1 MPPIAVLSLRKRR
14 GAAVDPQIR
23 PESIRACGRS
33 RKREPSRR
41 GDGDDGRVIEVRTL
55 NDGGQRALAVAGWIA
70 DFVGSAEHTLEL
82 AQYDFH
88 LKPETASVVVGAIRE
103 AAARGVAVRILYNV
117 DHRNP
122 IPVPP
127 PPEPDAKLIG
137 SLGVPAKA
145 IAGVPDLMH
154 HKYAIRDSGAV
165 WTGSMNW
172 TDDSFS
178 IQENVVATVGSTEVA
193 SRYRTAFEQL
203 WTTGD
208 VERSG
213 AVEPLPL
220 SVNGT
225 SVRAWFTPGY
235 GEALSARIAKQI
247 ASSRRRVRICS
258 PVLTA
263 APVLATLAHRV
274 SDGRLDIAGCLDAPQ
289 LRGVIHQWNENGNVF
304 WKLPLLQRV
313 LDAPFSGKPSTPWEP
328 EGVPHDFMHA
338 KVTVADDVVFVGS
351 FNLSHSG
358 EQNAED
364 MLEIHDTQLADR
376 LAAYVDEVRARY
388 PRFVP

>member
-1 MPPIAVLSLRKRR
+1 
-14 GAAVDPQIR
+14 
-23 PESIRACGRS
+23 
-33 RKREPSRR
+33 
-41 GDGDDGRVIEVRTL
+41 VIELRTL
-55 NDGGQRALAVAGWIA
+55 HDGGQHPLEVAGWIA
-70 DFVGSAEHTLEL
+70 DFVGSAQRSLEV

-88 LKPETASVVVGAIRE
+88 LLPETASIVGGAIRE
-103 AAARGVAVRILYNV
+103 AAGRGVAVRFVYNV

-127 PPEPDAKLIG
+127 PPEPDAQLIS
-137 SLGVPAKA
+137 SLGVPARA

-154 HKYAIRDSGAV
+154 HKYAIRDGDAV

-172 TDDSFS
+172 TDDSFA
-178 IQENVVATVGSTEVA
+178 IQENVVATIQSAEVA
-193 SRYRTAFEQL
+193 SRYLAAFEQL

-213 AVEPLPL
+213 KVEPLPL

-225 SVRAWFTPGY
+225 PVRAWFTPRY
-235 GEALSARIAKQI
+235 GEALSARIAKHI
-247 ASSRRRVRICS
+247 AQSRRRVRICS

-263 APVLATLAHRV
+263 APVLATLAQLV
-274 SDGRLDIAGCLDAPQ
+274 SDGRLDIAGCVDGPQ
-289 LRGVIHQWNENGNVF
+289 LQGVIHQWHLNGNVS
-304 WKLPLLQRV
+304 WKLPLLRRA

-328 EGVPHDFMHA
+328 EAVPHDFMHA
-338 KVTVADDVVFVGS
+338 KVTVADDVVFTGS

-364 MLEIHDTQLADR
+364 VLEIHDAALADR
-376 LAAYVDEVRARY
+376 LAQYIDEVRVLY
-388 PRFVP
+388 PRFIPEPEPETT